1 MSAEGAI
8 ESLLFVA
15 GEDGIGV
22 DELANLLE
30 IKEEWALYYVMVLS
44 QKLQRDRQ
52 SGLRIAVINERIQ
65 LVTKSQYGQV
75 VKNYAVSPFATK
87 LSQAALE
94 TLAIIAYQQPVT
106 RLAIDDIRGV
116 QSSNMI
122 HKLLERD
129 LIMETGRQNSPGRPI
144 IYGVTNYFYQYFGLE
159 SLEDLPDIHNLV
171 LDGSV
176 NEETLFKINDEGDPE
191 QKDFSPRESEE
202 DKTAAS
208 ETETVEENE
217 Q

>member
-1 MSAEGAI
+1 MSAVGAI

-15 GEDGIGV
+15 GEDGIAI

-30 IKEEWALYYVMVLS
+30 MRQEWAFYYVMVLG
-44 QKLQRDRQ
+44 QKLKNDDQA
-52 SGLRIAVINERIQ
+52 GLRLTVINERVQ
-65 LVTKSQYGQV
+65 LVTKSEYGQI

-94 TLAIIAYQQPVT
+94 TLAIIAYQQPIT
-106 RLAIDDIRGV
+106 RMAIDDIRGV

-129 LIMETGRQNSPGRPI
+129 LIMEQGRQNSPGRPI

-159 SLEDLPDIHNLV
+159 SLEDLPDINNLV

-176 NEETLFKINDEGDPE
+176 NEETLFKIDENGEPE
-191 QKDFSPRESEE
+191 QKDFSTKVATSKEETISE
-202 DKTAAS
+202 DADDAS
-208 ETETVEENE
+208 ADA
-217 Q
+217 

>member
-1 MSAEGAI
+1 MNAVAAI

-15 GEDGIGV
+15 GEDGIAI

-30 IKEEWALYYVMVLS
+30 VRHEWAFYHVMVLA
-44 QKLQRDRQ
+44 QKLKNDPR
-52 SGLRIAVINERIQ
+52 SGLRLTVINERVQ
-65 LVTKSQYGQV
+65 MVTKSEYGEI
-75 VKNYAVSPFATK
+75 VKNYAVSPFSTK

-106 RLAIDDIRGV
+106 RLVIDDIRGV

-176 NEETLFKINDEGDPE
+176 DEETLFKIDEYGEPE
-191 QKDFSPRESEE
+191 QKDFNLLAEE
-202 DKTAAS
+202 
-208 ETETVEENE
+208 
-217 Q
+217 

>member
-1 MSAEGAI
+1 MSAVGAI

-15 GEDGIGV
+15 GEDGIAI

-30 IKEEWALYYVMVLS
+30 IRQEWAFYYVMVLG
-44 QKLQRDRQ
+44 QKLKNDDQA
-52 SGLRIAVINERIQ
+52 GLRLTVINERVQ
-65 LVTKSQYGQV
+65 LVTKSEYGQI

-94 TLAIIAYQQPVT
+94 TLAIIAYQQPIT
-106 RLAIDDIRGV
+106 RMAIDDIRGV

-129 LIMETGRQNSPGRPI
+129 LIMEQGRQNSPGRPI

-176 NEETLFKINDEGDPE
+176 NEETLFKIDENGEPE
-191 QKDFSPRESEE
+191 QKDFATKVETSKEEDLSEE
-202 DKTAAS
+202 A
-208 ETETVEENE
+208 
-217 Q
+217 

>member
-1 MSAEGAI
+1 MNAVAAI

-15 GEDGIGV
+15 GEDGIAV

-30 IKEEWALYYVMVLS
+30 IRQEWALYYVMVLRNR
-44 QKLQRDRQ
+44 LQHDPQ
-52 SGLRIAVINERIQ
+52 SGLRITVVNERVQ
-65 LVTKSQYGQV
+65 LVTKAAYGEV

-106 RLAIDDIRGV
+106 RMTIDDIRGV

-129 LIMETGRQNSPGRPI
+129 LIMETGRQDSPGRPI
-144 IYGVTNYFYQYFGLE
+144 IYGVTSYFYQYFGLE

-176 NEETLFKINDEGDPE
+176 DEETLFKIDDNGEPE
-191 QKDFSPRESEE
+191 QKDFNQTDLSQTEFNET
-202 DKTAAS
+202 TA
-208 ETETVEENE
+208 E
-217 Q
+217 